1 MTDGIS
7 KISFIYDAG
16 VLYVFLNEGDVIH
29 KLPVGFRRAA
39 NGYVDLHGEHYL
51 IATLGEFTRDEN
63 YTPVLKLEITFIEEC
78 AKRKAHIFFHD
89 QDEIEIRWSETP
101 GKKMILE
108 GLSSIT
114 EELSGNF
121 LYNSLLGDNNATTE
135 LLHRLMEQT
144 IEPVVWGYLEK
155 QKETDDI
162 EIVDFTDDVN
172 INDSDM
178 AAADADLDSLNV
190 K

>member
-1 MTDGIS
+1 
-7 KISFIYDAG
+7 
-16 VLYVFLNEGDVIH
+16 
-29 KLPVGFRRAA
+29 
-39 NGYVDLHGEHYL
+39 
-51 IATLGEFTRDEN
+51 
-63 YTPVLKLEITFIEEC
+63 
-78 AKRKAHIFFHD
+78 
-89 QDEIEIRWSETP
+89 
-101 GKKMILE
+101 MILE

>member
-1 MTDGIS
+1 
-7 KISFIYDAG
+7 
-16 VLYVFLNEGDVIH
+16 
-29 KLPVGFRRAA
+29 
-39 NGYVDLHGEHYL
+39 
-51 IATLGEFTRDEN
+51 
-63 YTPVLKLEITFIEEC
+63 
-78 AKRKAHIFFHD
+78 
-89 QDEIEIRWSETP
+89 
-101 GKKMILE
+101 
-108 GLSSIT
+108 
-114 EELSGNF
+114 
-121 LYNSLLGDNNATTE
+121 
-135 LLHRLMEQT
+135 MEQT